1 MCMWQFDSRMT
12 DQADQGTPTDDD
24 SNKETTE
31 KQRGK
36 ILKVVKTVVLV
47 HTNRHGESV
56 WAAVSLRDDFRAY
69 LPELLPR
76 FIGLFAEA
84 ERSGSYDQVPAA
96 LHALEALGGAL
107 EDHLQLLLPALVR
120 LICIGKRTQKCSTCN
135 AAYALI
141 FVFQRHAL
149 LGDCLLP

>member
-1 MCMWQFDSRMT
+1 MT
-12 DQADQGTPTDDD
+12 
-24 SNKETTE
+24 
-31 KQRGK
+31 
-36 ILKVVKTVVLV
+36 
-47 HTNRHGESV
+47 HTQQQCDCVCG

-84 ERSGSYDQVPAA
+84 ERSGNYDQVPAA

-120 LICIGKRTQKCSTCN
+120 LICIGKKTQNCGTYS
-135 AAYALI
+135 A
-141 FVFQRHAL
+141 VFHGCKSSHGKEVAVH
-149 LGDCLLP
+149 LGLCLHVVAEGRGGETRG

>member
-1 MCMWQFDSRMT
+1 MMAQTLSHSDYGQITVRLRSCNNMTHSHQECDS
-12 DQADQGTPTDDD
+12 
-24 SNKETTE
+24 
-31 KQRGK
+31 
-36 ILKVVKTVVLV
+36 VFVC
-47 HTNRHGESV
+47 
-56 WAAVSLRDDFRAY
+56 AAVSLRDDFRAY

-120 LICIGKRTQKCSTCN
+120 LICIGKWTQK
-135 AAYALI
+135 
-141 FVFQRHAL
+141 
-149 LGDCLLP
+149 

>member
-1 MCMWQFDSRMT
+1 MC
-12 DQADQGTPTDDD
+12 
-24 SNKETTE
+24 
-31 KQRGK
+31 
-36 ILKVVKTVVLV
+36 LCVC
-47 HTNRHGESV
+47 
-56 WAAVSLRDDFRAY
+56 AVSLRDDFRAY

-120 LICIGKRTQKCSTCN
+120 LICVGRGLPLKVNVYVLTYTYMLFLAIMRVLDVLRTR
-135 AAYALI
+135 APHL
-141 FVFQRHAL
+141 R
-149 LGDCLLP
+149 G